1 MTSTVVEVLGVN
13 GGNGNTSYA
22 NNSLPQQKAI
32 LKAKPITDKAIT
44 SLYTSSLN
52 LKTISI
58 ADLGCSSGPNT
69 FLTVSNLVK
78 AVDGV
83 REKLR
88 RHSPDFQI
96 YLNDLPTNDFNSI
109 FRSLPK
115 HQEEFKREMGDGF
128 GQCFFNGVPGSFYGR
143 LFPANTLHFVHS
155 SYSLQ
160 WLSQVPKVIEDNKAN
175 ICMAPGSPPNVRKA
189 FSAQF
194 ERDFLTFLKCRS
206 EELVKGGRMVLT
218 ILGRENEKP
227 SFLIIELLAMALK
240 ELVSE
245 GLVEEEKLNSFNVPM
260 YTPSLAEVKSLV
272 EKDGSFT
279 INSLEAFQVHWTGNE
294 SDDDDEN
301 IISDK
306 KNGGYNVARCM
317 RAVTEP
323 TLVSHFGEGI
333 IEDVFPKYRKM
344 IADSMSRE
352 KTEFTNVTVSLVKT

>member
-1 MTSTVVEVLGVN
+1 MTTVVVEVLGVN
-13 GGNGNTSYA
+13 GGIGNTSYA
-22 NNSLPQQKAI
+22 KNSLPQQKAI
-32 LKAKPITDKAIT
+32 LKTKPITDQAIT
-44 SLYTSSLN
+44 SLYTSNLN
-52 LKTISI
+52 LNTISI

-69 FLTVSNLVK
+69 FLTVSNLLK
-78 AVDGV
+78 AVDRV
-83 REKLR
+83 RTKLR
-88 RHSPDFQI
+88 RDSPDFQI

-109 FRSLPK
+109 FRSLPN

-143 LFPANTLHFVHS
+143 LFPADTLHFVHS

-160 WLSQVPKVIEDNKAN
+160 WLSQVPKGIEDNKAN

-206 EELVKGGRMVLT
+206 KELVKDGRMVLT
-218 ILGRENEKP
+218 ILGRKNEKP
-227 SFLIIELLAMALK
+227 SFLIIELLGMALN

-294 SDDDDEN
+294 SDVEN
-301 IISDK
+301 ISDK
-306 KNGGYNVARCM
+306 NNGEYNVARCM

-323 TLVSHFGEGI
+323 TLVSHFGKGI